1 MKFSVEDDI
10 ELSEEA
16 LECVGGGFG
25 IDFDS
30 SVSTLIVPDDEYQ
43 KWQGTIFFDNGG
55 GDLYNGRAE
64 IKYIQ
69 KRIHGAHLITGG
81 AD

>member
-25 IDFDS
+25 TDFDS
-30 SVSTLIVPDDEYQ
+30 PVSVLIVPDDEYQ
-43 KWQGTIFFDNGG
+43 K
-55 GDLYNGRAE
+55 
-64 IKYIQ
+64 
-69 KRIHGAHLITGG
+69 
-81 AD
+81 